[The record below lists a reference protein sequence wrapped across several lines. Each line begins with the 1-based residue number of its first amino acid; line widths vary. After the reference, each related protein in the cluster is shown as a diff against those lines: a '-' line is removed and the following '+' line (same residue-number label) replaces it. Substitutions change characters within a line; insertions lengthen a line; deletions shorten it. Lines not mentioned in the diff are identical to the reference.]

1 MMTRLVIGYALL
13 VVLVA
18 GCAFA
23 IWWAIYNS
31 ERNVRRRKRHARRA
45 HRKSAE
51 VRDGGA
57 SDGADKL
64 E

>member
-1 MMTRLVIGYALL
+1 MTTRLVLGYALL
-13 VVLVA
+13 VLLVA
-18 GCAFA
+18 GCASA

-51 VRDGGA
+51 ARDGAA
-57 SDGADKL
+57 SDEADKL
-64 E
+64 G

>member
-1 MMTRLVIGYALL
+1 MTTRLVIGYALL
-13 VVLVA
+13 ALLVA

-23 IWWAIYNS
+23 VWWTIHNS

-45 HRKSAE
+45 QRKPGE

-57 SDGADKL
+57 NDEADKL
-64 E
+64 G